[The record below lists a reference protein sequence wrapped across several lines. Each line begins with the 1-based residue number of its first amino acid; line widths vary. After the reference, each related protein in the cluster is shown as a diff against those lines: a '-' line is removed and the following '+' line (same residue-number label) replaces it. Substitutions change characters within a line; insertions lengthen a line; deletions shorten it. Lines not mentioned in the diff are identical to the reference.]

1 MEYGIIL
8 KFAPVLICISCSLE
22 LLDNRRTAKTQ
33 LLKVINATAARIVS
47 TSKGTWRKFPKLFT
61 EMSIMVS
68 LDTGK

>member
-22 LLDNRRTAKTQ
+22 PLDNRRTAKTQ
-33 LLKVINATAARIVS
+33 LLKVINVTAARNQQANLEKVS
-47 TSKGTWRKFPKLFT
+47 NFFFT
-61 EMSIMVS
+61 EMAITVS